1 MKSSVFSFPFSFF
14 RAIPVEYGSSQAGGP
29 IRASAAGLHHIH
41 SNTGSDPY
49 TTAHGNAGS
58 LTHQVG
64 PRIELAFS
72 WILVR
77 YVTTE
82 PHLEIPSGLSLTWKY
97 SYISPS
103 LLKNVVDGYRILC
116 CQTFFLFSFS
126 ILKIL
131 LLFFHVYKFL
141 VRISAID
148 CSFLS
153 FCVVC

>member
-82 PHLEIPSGLSLTWKY
+82 PIWR
-97 SYISPS
+97 SP
-103 LLKNVVDGYRILC
+103 LVY
-116 CQTFFLFSFS
+116 
-126 ILKIL
+126 L
-131 LLFFHVYKFL
+131 LLENILIFHLHYWKMWLMDIESCVARLFFN
-141 VRISAID
+141 
-148 CSFLS
+148 FLS
-153 FCVVC
+153 AFWRYCFYFFMSTNFLWEFQPSIAVFSLFV